1 MRRRLLRRLAAF
13 LLTLAGVHAVTFLL
27 VHAAAG
33 GPFDSERELPPE
45 VEAALERQYHLDEA
59 LPRQYLR
66 AVGDLFR
73 GDLGP
78 SLRYRGLEVR
88 EVLAGA
94 MPVSLALGGAGLV
107 LALLLGLAGG
117 LAAGARPGGPAD
129 HLVRMTSSIA
139 LALPAFVLAG
149 FLILLFAFHM
159 GWLPP
164 AGSGTARHLVLP
176 VLALGLPVAAQV
188 ARLARGAAREVF
200 RSTAWRAARARGLSP
215 PRLLLRHA
223 LPRVLVPVVGF
234 LGPAAAGL
242 LTGSLVVEQVFAL
255 PGLGAHF
262 VQAALNRDYTLALG
276 ATILY
281 TALLG
286 LLSFLSDL
294 ALWRLDPRTEAL
306 G

>member
-1 MRRRLLRRLAAF
+1 MRRRLLRRLVAF
-13 LLTLAGVHAVTFLL
+13 LLTLLGVHAVTFLL
-27 VHAAAG
+27 VRGAAG
-33 GPFDSERELPPE
+33 GPFDAERELPPE
-45 VEAALERQYHLDEA
+45 VEAALARQYHLDEP

-66 AVGDLFR
+66 AVGDLLR

-78 SLRYRGLEVR
+78 SLRYRGLQVG

-94 MPVSLALGGAGLV
+94 LPLSLALGGLALAV
-107 LALLLGLAGG
+107 ALLLGLAGG
-117 LAAGARPGGPAD
+117 LAGGARPGGAAD
-129 HLVRMTSSIA
+129 HLTRVASSAA
-139 LALPAFVLAG
+139 LALPSFVLAG
-149 FLILLFAFHM
+149 LFILLFSFHL

-164 AGSGTARHLVLP
+164 AGSGGLRHLLLP
-176 VLALGLPVAAQV
+176 ALALGLPVAAQV
-188 ARLARGAAREVF
+188 ARLARGAALEVF
-200 RSTAWRAARARGLSP
+200 SSSAWRAARARGLSP
-215 PRLLLRHA
+215 VRLLLRHA

-234 LGPAAAGL
+234 LGPATAGL

-286 LLSFLSDL
+286 LLSFLADL
-294 ALWRLDPRTEAL
+294 ALWRLDPRSSAL